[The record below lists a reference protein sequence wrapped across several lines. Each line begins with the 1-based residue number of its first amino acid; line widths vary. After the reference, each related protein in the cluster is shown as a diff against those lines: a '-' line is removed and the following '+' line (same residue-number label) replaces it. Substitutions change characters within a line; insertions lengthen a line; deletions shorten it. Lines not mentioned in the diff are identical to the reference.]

1 MRQLAVAMTAIK
13 WPLCSVNVVHL
24 AKNTPAVQPD
34 AIRKDVQDWELCAK
48 LVEVVSAAT
57 GLLPST
63 RSQRT
68 SLN

>member
-1 MRQLAVAMTAIK
+1 VRQSAAAMTAIK
-13 WPLCSVNVVHL
+13 WPLCSDNIVHL

-34 AIRKDVQDWELCAK
+34 AIRKDVQDWELRAK
-48 LVEVVSAAT
+48 LVEVVSAAM

-68 SLN
+68 ALN